1 MVFMSNDWLT
11 LDEVE
16 VLLDDEV
23 SLEWVTSTEDW
34 IRDPEVSVVVFFSDL
49 AAVTAEVAILESDWL
64 WWMTSEF
71 SPPLEPLPFW

>member
-1 MVFMSNDWLT
+1 MVFMSNDWLI

-16 VLLDDEV
+16 VLLEDEV

-49 AAVTAEVAILESDWL
+49 AVTAEVAILESDWL